1 MKVSTKPALI
11 EPKRVRRDT
20 GFGSRIKQLR
30 LERGLTL
37 QQLGKRCE
45 LAASTISKVEQNHI
59 SPTYENVLRLA
70 DGLHVDVAE
79 LFSPKPNRMM
89 FGRRSVTRAGH
100 GAKLRSAQYDYE
112 MLCAD
117 LSSKQFIPLLTTLS
131 AHSIQEFPNY
141 ISHEG
146 EEFIYVMSGVVELH
160 TDIYEPLRLQKGDS
174 CYFDSTMGHACLSV
188 GDQDAVILW
197 VCSRVTLSP
206 ADEAQDAVRKQGDAE
221 AGPLLVTEFERR
233 PASPGGHVFTRRR
246 NVV

>member
-1 MKVSTKPALI
+1 MKIVTQPART
-11 EPKRVRRDT
+11 EAKRNRRDA
-20 GFGSRIKQLR
+20 GFGSRIRQLR

-37 QQLGKRCE
+37 QQLAKRCE
-45 LAASTISKVEQNHI
+45 LAASTISKVEQNQI

-70 DGLHVDVAE
+70 DGLRVDVAE
-79 LFSPKPNRMM
+79 LFSPTPSRMM
-89 FGRRSVTRAGH
+89 LGRRSVTRAGQ

-131 AHSIQEFPNY
+131 AHSIKEFPHY
-141 ISHEG
+141 ISHDG
-146 EEFIYVMSGVVELH
+146 EEFIFVLSGVVELH

-197 VCSRVTLSP
+197 VCSRLTLSAADGAEKVEIAHPP
-206 ADEAQDAVRKQGDAE
+206 AKVKPVPSVEV
-221 AGPLLVTEFERR
+221 
-233 PASPGGHVFTRRR
+233 
-246 NVV
+246 